1 MQGDLCATGFFVT
14 VHASSLPG
22 RAHVYFVTARHV
34 AEGLEGREGI
44 YFLVNK
50 KGGGT
55 ISVPSSDKHFYF
67 HPTDPAAD
75 VAVIRCGFAKGMDF
89 VATNINDLL
98 TPESIREK
106 NIGIGDEVFITGLFK
121 PASGLDRVMPILRY
135 GNIAMIP
142 EEPVQTELGYAE
154 VYLIEARSI
163 GGVSGSPVFVR
174 ETVAVEQ
181 KKKDGTTVVFHG
193 IGESHCIGLMQ
204 SHWDILPQEMND
216 ASVNQNRKA
225 GVNLGIAVVTPAI
238 KIIETLKRPELMKS
252 REAEE
257 EKLRKQMVPGMDS
270 AERREP
276 EPMPFTKAD
285 FESALKKASRKKG

>member
-1 MQGDLCATGFFVT
+1 M
-14 VHASSLPG
+14 
-22 RAHVYFVTARHV
+22 HV
-34 AEGLEGREGI
+34 AKGLEEREGI

-55 ISVPSSDKHFYF
+55 ISVPSPDRNFYF

-75 VAVIRCGFAKGMDF
+75 VAVIRCGLVKGMDF
-89 VATNINDLL
+89 VATNMNDLL
-98 TPESIREK
+98 TPEAIREK

-142 EEPVQTELGYAE
+142 EEQVQTELGYAD

-174 ETVAVEQ
+174 ETIAVEH
-181 KKKDGTTVVFHG
+181 KTKDGKTATFHG
-193 IGESHCIGLMQ
+193 VGDSHCIGLMQ
-204 SHWDILPQEMND
+204 SHWDILPQEINNT
-216 ASVNQNRKA
+216 SIVQNRKA
-225 GVNLGIAVVTPAI
+225 GVNIGIAVVTPAI
-238 KIIETLKRPELMKS
+238 KIIETLKRPELMKQ

-257 EKLRKQMVPGMDS
+257 EKLRNQMVPGMDS
-270 AERREP
+270 ADEAQPGKAETL
-276 EPMPFTKAD
+276 PFTGDD
-285 FESALKKASRKKG
+285 FEAALKRASRKIEQK